1 MPDAQWES
9 MSPED
14 RLKYIANSGGPSG
27 NFVNSMEASRQQHP
41 DWGGTNYFDKVLN
54 SMATG
59 SSKMIPEANVPG
71 AKSMIGMMSGDAGAD
86 IADAKAAAGPN
97 PLDDYVPPAY
107 KADNPNWGDKQEQRY
122 QDYQTTVGQKLGDI
136 TGLSRRYDPAQATRN
151 NEGAAIQGGMTADQI
166 ARRAAWLK
174 QLKEFHGGAQ

>member
-1 MPDAQWES
+1 MSDQAWES

-97 PLDDYVPPAY
+97 PLEDYVPPAY
-107 KADNPNWGDKQEQRY
+107 KTDHPGWGGTQEQRY
-122 QDYQTTVGQKLGDI
+122 QDYQTTVGKNLAGI
-136 TGLSRRYDPAQATRN
+136 TGADTPYDPTGGGGEQN
-151 NEGAAIQGGMTADQI
+151 AIQGGMTPDQI

-174 QLKEFHGGAQ
+174 QMAAVRGGA